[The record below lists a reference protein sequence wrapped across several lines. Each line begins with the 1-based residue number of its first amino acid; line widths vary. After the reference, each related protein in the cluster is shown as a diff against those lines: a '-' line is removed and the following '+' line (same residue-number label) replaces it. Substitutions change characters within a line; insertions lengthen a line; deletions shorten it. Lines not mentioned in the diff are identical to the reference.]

1 MTERPTEQ
9 THQRLT
15 GLGAPVPE
23 ARSASPSAPTL
34 PPMPPDLHS
43 TERTPLAERLQQRMH
58 AVRQAA
64 TGHSDAPNGTPTAAA
79 AGTQTANAAG
89 SASARPVDGR
99 AETTT
104 PHAVRPE
111 IAAAS
116 AAATAAPVAPV
127 SPTHEGPVLP
137 PPAADQEPSAP
148 AGRQQQKRR
157 PARAAKVKRPPRR
170 ARLRL
175 TRIDP
180 WSVMKTAFL
189 LSIALGVVTIVSV
202 LMVWSVLGAA
212 GVWDSINTTVRDIVG
227 DQANQPFTI
236 QDYLGTDRV
245 IGFTMLVAVIDVVLL
260 TAIATLAAFL
270 YNMAAALL
278 GGIDITL
285 VEDER

>member
-9 THQRLT
+9 TQPRLT
-15 GLGAPVPE
+15 GLDATSQTSKPV
-23 ARSASPSAPTL
+23 L
-34 PPMPPDLHS
+34 PPMPEEARPQSSTSTARPSLADRLQEKLTSVRHS
-43 TERTPLAERLQQRMH
+43 TPPAER
-58 AVRQAA
+58 V
-64 TGHSDAPNGTPTAAA
+64 NGSPD
-79 AGTQTANAAG
+79 QT
-89 SASARPVDGR
+89 
-99 AETTT
+99 
-104 PHAVRPE
+104 AVRP
-111 IAAAS
+111 AVQAS
-116 AAATAAPVAPV
+116 TAAPEATA
-127 SPTHEGPVLP
+127 SSTKSSPVLP
-137 PPAADQEPSAP
+137 PPAPEATPTQSTQTAAAP
-148 AGRQQQKRR
+148 AQTAPPAPAPQKRTQR
-157 PARAAKVKRPPRR
+157 APKARRPPRR

-212 GVWDSINTTVRDIVG
+212 GVWDSINSAVRDIVG
-227 DQANQPFTI
+227 EQSGTPFTI

>member
-9 THQRLT
+9 TQQRLT
-15 GLGAPVPE
+15 GLD
-23 ARSASPSAPTL
+23 APTQSSPIL
-34 PPMPPDLHS
+34 PPMPAEARPEYRPQASSTTTDRPSLADRLQEKLS
-43 TERTPLAERLQQRMH
+43 SVRSSAPTTERVNGSDHT
-58 AVRQAA
+58 AVRPAVQ
-64 TGHSDAPNGTPTAAA
+64 SSTAAPEA
-79 AGTQTANAAG
+79 PAAG
-89 SASARPVDGR
+89 SAQ
-99 AETTT
+99 
-104 PHAVRPE
+104 
-111 IAAAS
+111 AA
-116 AAATAAPVAPV
+116 
-127 SPTHEGPVLP
+127 PVLP
-137 PPAADQEPSAP
+137 PPAADQAP
-148 AGRQQQKRR
+148 PRPAKRAAQKR
-157 PARAAKVKRPPRR
+157 PARATKPKRPPRR

-212 GVWDSINTTVRDIVG
+212 GVWDSINTTVRDVVG
-227 DQANQPFTI
+227 DQASKPFTI

>member
-1 MTERPTEQ
+1 
-9 THQRLT
+9 
-15 GLGAPVPE
+15 
-23 ARSASPSAPTL
+23 
-34 PPMPPDLHS
+34 
-43 TERTPLAERLQQRMH
+43 
-58 AVRQAA
+58 
-64 TGHSDAPNGTPTAAA
+64 
-79 AGTQTANAAG
+79 
-89 SASARPVDGR
+89 
-99 AETTT
+99 
-104 PHAVRPE
+104 
-111 IAAAS
+111 
-116 AAATAAPVAPV
+116 
-127 SPTHEGPVLP
+127 VLP
-137 PPAADQEPSAP
+137 PQAAEHQPPADS
-148 AGRQQQKRR
+148 RR
-157 PARAAKVKRPPRR
+157 PPQQTRAARATKGKRPPRR

-175 TRIDP
+175 TRVDP

>member
-1 MTERPTEQ
+1 MRQTERPAD
-9 THQRLT
+9 RLN
-15 GLGAPVPE
+15 GAP
-23 ARSASPSAPTL
+23 
-34 PPMPPDLHS
+34 D
-43 TERTPLAERLQQRMH
+43 
-58 AVRQAA
+58 
-64 TGHSDAPNGTPTAAA
+64 
-79 AGTQTANAAG
+79 QT
-89 SASARPVDGR
+89 
-99 AETTT
+99 
-104 PHAVRPE
+104 AVRPAVE
-111 IAAAS
+111 
-116 AAATAAPVAPV
+116 AATATPEAPTAP
-127 SPTHEGPVLP
+127 SQHDGPVLP
-137 PPAADQEPSAP
+137 PPPVAYQQAPSQP
-148 AGRQQQKRR
+148 AQQPAKKK
-157 PARAAKVKRPPRR
+157 PARASRPKRPPRR

-227 DQANQPFTI
+227 DQASAPFTV

-285 VEDER
+285 VEDEPPDFWAPRAVR

>member
-9 THQRLT
+9 TQARLA
-15 GLGAPVPE
+15 GLDAPRQE
-23 ARSASPSAPTL
+23 ARPETPVL
-34 PPMPPDLHS
+34 PPMPKSEPSD
-43 TERTPLAERLQQRMH
+43 TPSLSERLQQKLSS
-58 AVRQAA
+58 VRQVSAPSAA
-64 TGHSDAPNGTPTAAA
+64 PATNGTAPD
-79 AGTQTANAAG
+79 QT
-89 SASARPVDGR
+89 
-99 AETTT
+99 
-104 PHAVRPE
+104 AVRPAVRDE
-111 IAAAS
+111 P
-116 AAATAAPVAPV
+116 AAPQPRGERPVVAPA
-127 SPTHEGPVLP
+127 PQEQ
-137 PPAADQEPSAP
+137 PAHAEQQSRTTQRTRATRSS
-148 AGRQQQKRR
+148 RQQ
-157 PARAAKVKRPPRR
+157 RPPRR

-227 DQANQPFTI
+227 DQADTPFTI

-270 YNMAAALL
+270 YNMSSALL